1 MSAFDSA
8 TSVQDQILA
17 TVKTAEDAVL
27 SAAKTIVDS
36 VEPLAGRIPSAPFSD
51 KLPSATELVDN
62 TFGFA
67 QKVLANQKAFY
78 TELAKVFTSN
88 GKA

>member
-1 MSAFDSA
+1 MSTSDSA

-27 SAAKTIVDS
+27 SAAKAIIDS
-36 VEPLAGRIPSAPFSD
+36 VEPVAGKIPAAPFAD
-51 KLPSATELVDN
+51 KLPNPTEVIDN
-62 TFGFA
+62 AFTFA
-67 QKVLANQKAFY
+67 QKLLANQKAFY
-78 TELAKVFTSN
+78 TELAKVLTPN